1 MKNQIYIVVL
11 FCLSCSLCGYAQTD
25 TRPVVGVAQFTSE
38 VNSKYNGAVTEKV
51 VEILTQTKRFQ
62 VVDRTS
68 MDKVYQELELQK
80 SEAFIDS
87 KNTAEQ
93 GVAVAAQSMITGHI
107 VKLPVYR
114 EKNSNGSTRGYK
126 ASVYF
131 QLKVVDVETGLSTEA
146 TSFEGKVSKEMLSP
160 ESAVAEATASLENEL
175 RDYFL
180 KNFPVKAKIS
190 KIIES
195 KKDAAKKVLINAG
208 KLQGLKV
215 GDRLTVERIELL
227 DGQPYPSTIGELKVE
242 ALAGESFSECSVTKG
257 GEQIAGGFNAAAEI
271 TCKLII
277 KQ

>member
-1 MKNQIYIVVL
+1 M
-11 FCLSCSLCGYAQTD
+11 
-25 TRPVVGVAQFTSE
+25 GVSAFTSE
-38 VNSKYNGAVTEKV
+38 VESKYNGAVTEKV

-93 GVAVAAQSMITGHI
+93 GVAMAAESIITGHI

-114 EKNSNGSTRGYK
+114 MTNGDGSTRGYK

-131 QLKVVDVETGLSTEA
+131 QLKVVDVATGLSNEA
-146 TSFEGKVSKEMLSP
+146 TSFEGKASKEMLSP
-160 ESAVAEATASLENEL
+160 ESAVANATASLENEL

-190 KIIES
+190 KIIET
-195 KKDAAKKVLINAG
+195 KKEEAKKVLINAG

-215 GDRLTVERIELL
+215 GDKLSVERIETL
-227 DGQPYPSTIGELKVE
+227 DGQAYPSVIGEIKVE
-242 ALAGESFSECSVTKG
+242 TLAGESFSECSVSKG
-257 GEQIAGGFNAAAEI
+257 GEQIKGSFDAAENLN
-271 TCKLII
+271 CKLII
-277 KQ
+277 K

>member
-1 MKNQIYIVVL
+1 MDKRIYVL
-11 FCLSCSLCGYAQTD
+11 VLSCLLCGLSGHTQTD
-25 TRPVVGVAQFTSE
+25 TRPVVGVSAFTSE
-38 VNSKYNGAVTEKV
+38 VESKYNGAVTEKV

-93 GVAVAAQSMITGHI
+93 GVAMAAESIITGHI

-114 EKNSNGSTRGYK
+114 MTNGDGSTRGYK

-131 QLKVVDVETGLSTEA
+131 QLKVVDVATGLSNEA
-146 TSFEGKVSKEMLSP
+146 TSFEGKASKEMLSP
-160 ESAVAEATASLENEL
+160 ESAVANATASLENEL

-190 KIIES
+190 KIIET
-195 KKDAAKKVLINAG
+195 KKEEAKKVLINAG

-215 GDRLTVERIELL
+215 GDKLSVERIETL
-227 DGQPYPSTIGELKVE
+227 DGQAYPSVIGEIKVE
-242 ALAGESFSECSVTKG
+242 TLAGESFSECSVSKG
-257 GEQIAGGFNAAAEI
+257 GEQIKGSFDAAENLN
-271 TCKLII
+271 CKLII
-277 KQ
+277 K